1 MTNTL
6 RLIFPEWQGG
16 WPPSIEECLDNKFNT
31 ADTMLGYRLGS
42 RFVNLLVPPTNGPN
56 DSTAEVPVTSEYDEK
71 TLAIENHIFARQAII
86 KQASS
91 ALSILEDKNPS
102 RIIVIGG
109 ECAVSLAPFKYII
122 NKYGSDNVGMIW
134 FDAHPDIT
142 IPEDIQDGRGF
153 SEMPVSHIM
162 GLKGC
167 DPEIMKIFD
176 GKGNLNPSKFTYVGL
191 RWLQPV
197 HELKIKELNLHNIT
211 VEDCRKNPEK
221 IEDWIKQSKCSKFVV
236 HLDLDV
242 LEPSDLF
249 CAACADP
256 NGILVK
262 EFVDAI
268 NRINNNAE
276 IIAFTIAETMPKME
290 MRMKNMLKEVSLFK

>member
-1 MTNTL
+1 
-6 RLIFPEWQGG
+6 
-16 WPPSIEECLDNKFNT
+16 
-31 ADTMLGYRLGS
+31 MLGYYLGS
-42 RFVNLLVPPTNGPN
+42 HIANLIVPPTNGPK
-56 DSTAEVPVTSEYDEK
+56 DCTAEVPITQEFDGE
-71 TLAIENHIFARQAII
+71 TFGIENHIYRRQDII
-86 KQASS
+86 KDNQN
-91 ALSILEDKNPS
+91 ALSILKEKNPE
-102 RIIVIGG
+102 RVIVIGG
-109 ECAVSLAPFKYII
+109 TCAVSLTPFKYMIE
-122 NKYGSDNVGMIW
+122 KYGSDNVGMIW
-134 FDAHPDIT
+134 FDAHPDILV
-142 IPEDIQDGRGF
+142 PDDLNDIDRGF